1 MPRAVKCAMAGERL
15 VRGRVRVA
23 MAAAL
28 IAAAGATSPATA
40 QSDASSIDF
49 VVGAG
54 RPLRVEL
61 DQRIRLQSVGQVV
74 TGTVR
79 EPVYAYDRIVIPVG
93 TRVRGHVSAID
104 SGSKFVR
111 ARAYLSGNLSPNKH
125 AVLQFDMLLLD
136 EGVEMPIDTIV
147 KGGFTHVRRSVAGG
161 NKPSAPADADSDATH
176 TLASRARSEVRQR
189 TTEAVDGAKQKV
201 RDTIPSIKSLREP
214 GQWAR
219 LRDAAVQQLPYHPQY
234 IAKGTV
240 YDAELST
247 PISFGRAAPAE
258 AAPAGTAPAPDSILT
273 ARLKETL
280 DSSKTPRGARFEAVI
295 TEPVFSADHQVVLPE
310 GTTLTGEVTLVRPA
324 RQYHRNGQLRFLF
337 ESVQVPNQ
345 PPAPLLG
352 ALHSV
357 DASDDDRV
365 AVDDEGGATL
375 TNSKTRFVAPVLS
388 LLALHAS
395 IERDGHSFDDP
406 DGDGTIKN
414 AGSGAGS
421 RALGGFIG
429 MGFLGAA
436 VSQITR
442 PVGIAMGVYGAART
456 MYTNVLGKGREVV
469 FAADTPIQVRL
480 APGPS
485 QKE

>member
-1 MPRAVKCAMAGERL
+1 M
-15 VRGRVRVA
+15 VRGPVLVA
-23 MAAAL
+23 IASAL
-28 IAAAGATSPATA
+28 IASAAASSTAGAQADP
-40 QSDASSIDF
+40 SSIDL
-49 VVGAG
+49 VVDAG

-104 SGSKFVR
+104 SGSTFVR
-111 ARAYLSGNLSPNKH
+111 ARAYMSGNLSPNKH
-125 AVLQFDMLLLD
+125 AVLKFDTLLLD
-136 EGVEMPIDTIV
+136 GGVEMPIDTIV
-147 KGGFTHVRRSVAGG
+147 KGGFPNVRRSVAGG
-161 NKPSAPADADSDATH
+161 NKPAPADGDGDAKQ
-176 TLASRARSEVRQR
+176 TLAQRGKSELRQR
-189 TTEAVDGAKQKV
+189 TTEAVDGAKQKFH
-201 RDTIPSIKSLREP
+201 DTLATIKSVREP
-214 GQWAR
+214 GQLAR

-247 PISFGRAAPAE
+247 PISFGRAEPAE

-280 DSSKTPRGARFEAVI
+280 DSSKTPRGARFQAVI
-295 TEPVFSADHQVVLPE
+295 TEPVFSADHRVVLPE

-324 RQYHRNGQLRFLF
+324 RKYHRNGQLRFLF

-357 DASDDDRV
+357 DASDDEHV
-365 AVDDEGGATL
+365 ALDDEGGATL
-375 TNSKTRFVAPVLS
+375 ENSKTRFVAPALS

-395 IERDGHSFDDP
+395 IERDGHRYADP
-406 DGDGTIKN
+406 DGDGTIEN

-421 RALGGFIG
+421 RFLGGFIG

-442 PVGIAMGVYGAART
+442 PVGIAMGAYGAARS
-456 MYTNVLGKGREVV
+456 MDTNVLGKGREVV

-485 QKE
+485 KND

>member
-1 MPRAVKCAMAGERL
+1 MVRPDL
-15 VRGRVRVA
+15 VA
-23 MAAAL
+23 IASAL
-28 IAAAGATSPATA
+28 IVAAAGSPVAA
-40 QSDASSIDF
+40 QSGSSSIDL
-49 VVGAG
+49 VVDAG

-74 TGTVR
+74 TGTIR

-104 SGSKFVR
+104 SGSTFVR
-111 ARAYLSGNLSPNKH
+111 ARAYMSGNLSPNKH
-125 AVLQFDMLLLD
+125 AVLTFDTLLLD
-136 EGVEMPIDTIV
+136 DGVQVPIDTIV
-147 KGGFTHVRRSVAGG
+147 KGGFANVRRSVAGG
-161 NKPSAPADADSDATH
+161 NKPAPADRDADAKQ
-176 TLASRARSEVRQR
+176 TLAERGKSEVRQR
-189 TTEAVDGAKQKV
+189 TSEAVDGAKQKFH
-201 RDTIPSIKSLREP
+201 DTLASITSLREP
-214 GQWAR
+214 GQLAR

-240 YDAELST
+240 YDAELSM
-247 PISFGRAAPAE
+247 PISFGRAEPAE

-280 DSSKTPRGARFEAVI
+280 DSSKTPRGARFEAVL
-295 TEPVFSADHQVVLPE
+295 TEPVFSPDHHVVLPE

-324 RQYHRNGQLRFLF
+324 RTYHRNGQLRFLF

-345 PPAPLLG
+345 APAPLVG

-357 DASDDDRV
+357 DASDADRV
-365 AVDDEGGATL
+365 AVDDEGGTTL
-375 TNSKTRFVAPVLS
+375 TNSKTRFVAPALS
-388 LLALHAS
+388 LLALRGS
-395 IERDGHSFDDP
+395 IERDGHSYADP

-414 AGSGAGS
+414 ASSGAGS
-421 RALGGFIG
+421 RFLGGFIG

-442 PVGIAMGVYGAART
+442 PVGIAMGAYGAART
-456 MYTNVLGKGREVV
+456 MYSNVLGKGREVV

-485 QKE
+485 KRD